1 MKMRIPILM
10 YHYVRPTKERISEKH
25 KVLDLNLFISQ
36 LKILQDNYQFVISDQ
51 IIEGPNLLKGGKK
64 KVWLTFDDGYRDC
77 VDYVLPSL
85 LEVGGVGSFYIPT
98 EAVFF
103 RKLLDVNK
111 IQILLATGKSTGE
124 ILRITKEI
132 FDELKISQI
141 LESSFDDLFRK
152 NGVANDIQDRYVT
165 SKGRVPHDYYLSLSV

>member
-25 KVLDLNLFISQ
+25 KVLDLNLFNSQ
-36 LKILQDNYQFVISDQ
+36 LKILKDNYQFVISDQ

-103 RKLLDVNK
+103 
-111 IQILLATGKSTGE
+111 
-124 ILRITKEI
+124 
-132 FDELKISQI
+132 
-141 LESSFDDLFRK
+141 ESF
-152 NGVANDIQDRYVT
+152 
-165 SKGRVPHDYYLSLSV
+165 